1 MQLWGQGSFAVLL
14 YCRWN
19 VNMIQQGLQQALSRS
34 SPSYHKDSR
43 ETCQSK
49 TPKHPLKHK
58 NQRASIEGVWVGIP
72 LNETAPTSQ
81 ERAAFWRRNFAP
93 TLHPHGTAQP
103 TTPNNCNSFSAPS
116 GSSSESP
123 QQNLSWSLLLV
134 GAVLDDN
141 LPSCPRSQNGAPPPC
156 SHLAGRGTSTVW
168 CLKRTILEISYN
180 LEIHK
185 FKSSPILLLPRIL
198 ESALNIF
205 LATWKAPFQHQP
217 FDNLVLPKCCPNE
230 DPRQTWVAKG
240 IQLLHTH
247 TQNIR
252 KPNNK
257 WHCHALSIAA
267 PTSILQAQN
276 NVMIWGGCVQGHRH
290 TSPAANATDSPAQ
303 LWVSAQQAEDAV
315 SQAMSPPLATAQGFG
330 SQQTCQNLLAAGAW
344 GRRSWKQMPAKICNQ
359 RSQDE
364 IIGSLVR

>member
-1 MQLWGQGSFAVLL
+1 MWGAKRGCSKDCQTWRCGSHCCSWLSRRVTGTKSKSTWCSFLGQGSFAVLL
-14 YCRWN
+14 YCLWN

-34 SPSYHKDSR
+34 SRSYHKDSR

-49 TPKHPLKHK
+49 TPRHPLKHK

-81 ERAAFWRRNFAP
+81 ERAAFWRRNFSP

-134 GAVLDDN
+134 GAVLGDN

-185 FKSSPILLLPRIL
+185 FKSSPILFLPRIL

-217 FDNLVLPKCCPNE
+217 FADLVLTKCCPNE
-230 DPRQTWVAKG
+230 NPRQTWVAKG

-247 TQNIR
+247 
-252 KPNNK
+252 K
-257 WHCHALSIAA
+257 
-267 PTSILQAQN
+267 TS
-276 NVMIWGGCVQGHRH
+276 
-290 TSPAANATDSPAQ
+290 
-303 LWVSAQQAEDAV
+303 E
-315 SQAMSPPLATAQGFG
+315 
-330 SQQTCQNLLAAGAW
+330 
-344 GRRSWKQMPAKICNQ
+344 NQ
-359 RSQDE
+359 ITNGIVHSCAHLHP
-364 IIGSLVR
+364 SSTK